1 MKRDEPITRAYFLTK
16 YWRTRGV
23 VETIGYVSDYGY
35 VTNHGVTGVHIRD
48 CFFGK
53 LGGSVFET
61 RDAAVESMKKKAT
74 ATAKRMRK
82 DLARIEAIAITG
94 DVL

>member
-1 MKRDEPITRAYFLTK
+1 VKRGEPITRAYFLTK

-23 VETIGYVSDYGY
+23 VEIIGYLGESGY
-35 VTNHGVTGVHIRD
+35 ITNHGITGVHIRD

-74 ATAKRMRK
+74 AAAKRMRK
-82 DLARIEAIAITG
+82 ELARIESIAATEN
-94 DVL
+94 VP